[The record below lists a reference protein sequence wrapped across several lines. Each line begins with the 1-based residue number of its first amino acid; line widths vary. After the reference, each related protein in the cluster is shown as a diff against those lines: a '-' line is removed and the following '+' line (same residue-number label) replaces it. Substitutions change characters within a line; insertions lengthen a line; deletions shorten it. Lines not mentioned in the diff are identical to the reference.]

1 MLKTITYIP
10 VPLRALAK
18 LGYNLKLSSAGTLG
32 YKRVRK
38 PRYDTRLLAEMTR
51 LVEHIKVRC

>member
-1 MLKTITYIP
+1 VLKDITCLP

-18 LGYNLKLSSAGTLG
+18 LGLVQQGLLG

-51 LVEHIKVRC
+51 LMEHI

>member
-1 MLKTITYIP
+1 MIYVP

-32 YKRVRK
+32 YKGAGK
-38 PRYDTRLLAEMTR
+38 PRTERG
-51 LVEHIKVRC
+51 

>member
-1 MLKTITYIP
+1 MIYVP

-51 LVEHIKVRC
+51 LMEHIKVRCQ

>member
-1 MLKTITYIP
+1 VLKTITYIP

-32 YKRVRK
+32 YKGAGK
-38 PRYDTRLLAEMTR
+38 PR
-51 LVEHIKVRC
+51 IKRG